1 MSIVK
6 TLPNPPSKFA
16 YKQWVQEYPGRHG
29 GLPLRSPVGAT
40 PRGRPHHFFFDG
52 GFRSFDLLKNC
63 AIHVIYNHGVNM
75 AKATKQETKELT
87 LNKETID
94 VLVANIIPTT
104 KYFEVRFD
112 FMQHQI
118 DQTNKNI
125 EQLEDRMNQ
134 RFKEVDQRFKQVDQR
149 FEQVDKR
156 FEQINADIRDLKDTV
171 GVLSERI
178 HELTTEVK
186 TSVRDYIIERDRFYD
201 RKFNNLRMFVIAL
214 LVGLGG
220 LFLKVIGF
228 FDKVFK

>member
-1 MSIVK
+1 
-6 TLPNPPSKFA
+6 
-16 YKQWVQEYPGRHG
+16 
-29 GLPLRSPVGAT
+29 
-40 PRGRPHHFFFDG
+40 
-52 GFRSFDLLKNC
+52 
-63 AIHVIYNHGVNM
+63 M
-75 AKATKQETKELT
+75 AEATKQETKELT

-125 EQLEDRMNQ
+125 EQLEERMNQ
-134 RFKEVDQRFKQVDQR
+134 RFKEVDQRFKQVDQRFEQVDKRFEQVDKRFEQVDKRFEQVDKR

-201 RKFNNLRMFVIAL
+201 RKFNNLRMFIIAL

>member
-1 MSIVK
+1 
-6 TLPNPPSKFA
+6 
-16 YKQWVQEYPGRHG
+16 
-29 GLPLRSPVGAT
+29 
-40 PRGRPHHFFFDG
+40 
-52 GFRSFDLLKNC
+52 
-63 AIHVIYNHGVNM
+63 M
-75 AKATKQETKELT
+75 AETTKEETKDLT

-125 EQLEDRMNQ
+125 EQLEERMNQ
-134 RFKEVDQRFKQVDQR
+134 RFKEVDQRFKQVDQRFQQVDKRFEQVDKR

-214 LVGLGG
+214 LLGLGG

-228 FDKVFK
+228 FDKLFK

>member
-1 MSIVK
+1 MAEK
-6 TLPNPPSKFA
+6 TK
-16 YKQWVQEYPGRHG
+16 K
-29 GLPLRSPVGAT
+29 
-40 PRGRPHHFFFDG
+40 
-52 GFRSFDLLKNC
+52 
-63 AIHVIYNHGVNM
+63 
-75 AKATKQETKELT
+75 ETKELT

-118 DQTNKNI
+118 DETNKNIKNLDEKLNSLEERMNRKFDEVDKQLGQTNKNI
-125 EQLEDRMNQ
+125 EKLEERMKNIEERMNKK
-134 RFKEVDQRFKQVDQR
+134 FDQID
-149 FEQVDKR
+149 
-156 FEQINADIRDLKDTV
+156 ADIRNLRDSV

-178 HELTTEVK
+178 YELTTEVK

-201 RKFNNLRMFVIAL
+201 RKFNNLRMFIIAL

-228 FDKVFK
+228 FDKLFK

>member
-1 MSIVK
+1 
-6 TLPNPPSKFA
+6 
-16 YKQWVQEYPGRHG
+16 
-29 GLPLRSPVGAT
+29 
-40 PRGRPHHFFFDG
+40 
-52 GFRSFDLLKNC
+52 
-63 AIHVIYNHGVNM
+63 M
-75 AKATKQETKELT
+75 AEETKELT

-94 VLVANIIPTT
+94 VLVASIIPTT
-104 KYFEVRFD
+104 KYFEIRFD

-125 EQLEDRMNQ
+125 EQLENRMNRKFNEVDKQLGQNNKNIEKLEERMNQ
-134 RFKEVDQRFKQVDQR
+134 RFKEVDKR

-156 FEQINADIRDLKDTV
+156 FEQVDMRFEQVDKRFEQVQKKFDQIDTDIKDLRDTV
-171 GVLSERI
+171 GTLSERI

-201 RKFNNLRMFVIAL
+201 RKFNNLRMFIIAL
-214 LVGLGG
+214 FVGLGG